1 MPYLFKLSKRVARTR
16 SRALILAAAAAFA
29 CEPTDPMNGPAHPS
43 YATIDGR
50 PTPVADLTVSA
61 VTDTSVTLS
70 FTEVD
75 DGAGNPASYDVRYA
89 LTPISWGSAPSV
101 ARGNCAV
108 PVSGSAIGARR
119 SCTVV
124 GLAPAS
130 SYQFQLIAFRGTL
143 NVNAVFGALS
153 NVASGATAGAAP
165 ASAAVLVQEGF
176 EDASFALRGW
186 YDNTGMAT
194 TAAQQ
199 VSGSRALE
207 VHFLVGGKTPTWGGA
222 ARHLFKETE
231 SVYLSYWVKYSANW
245 VGSGRSYHPH
255 EFLFLTNENDV
266 YSGLSFTHL
275 TAYVEHNYQNGGI
288 PALQLQD
295 GANVDQSKIGVDLS
309 SVTESRAAA
318 GCNGNTDGYAT
329 SCYDQGD
336 GNYTNAKIFSA
347 GQPSFMPN
355 PGPGYKGDWH
365 FVEAYFKL
373 NAIQSGKGVAN
384 GIIRYWFDGKL
395 VIERTNVLMRTGAH
409 ASMKFN
415 QLAIAPWI
423 GDGSPADQ
431 TMWVDNLTIATDRV
445 ASGGGGSVPAPVA
458 SVVVT
463 PASVSQTIGGTQ
475 QFAATL
481 KDASGNVLTGRSVTW
496 TSSAPAVATVSAG
509 GLETAI
515 AAGSATIT
523 ATSEGI
529 TGAAS
534 VTMTAPVITKPGAV
548 VDLAVAGVTDTSATL
563 SFTEVNDGT
572 GSPASYDVRFAV
584 SPLSWGSAPAVARG
598 TCATPLAGS
607 AIGAKRTC
615 TVLGLSRTTAY
626 GFQLIAFRGTL
637 NVNAVFGGLSN
648 VATGST
654 AAPAPAPVASV
665 AVTPGSVSQTT
676 GGTQQFAATLKDA
689 TGNVLTGRTITW
701 TSSNAAIAA
710 VNGSG
715 LETAVAA
722 GSATVT
728 ATSGGITGTASVTV
742 TAPVITKP
750 GTVVDLAVAG
760 VTDTS
765 ATLSFTEV
773 NDGTGSPASYDVRF
787 AVSPLS
793 WGSAPAVARGTC
805 ATPLAGSAIGAKRT
819 CTVLGL
825 SRTTAYG
832 FQLIAFR
839 GTLNVNAVFGGL
851 SNVATGSTA
860 APAPAPVASVAVT
873 PGSVSQTTGGTQ
885 QFAATLKD
893 ATGNVL
899 TGRTITWT
907 SSNAAIAAVNGSG
920 LETAVAA
927 GSATVTATS
936 GGITGTAS
944 VTVTAPVITKP
955 GTVVDLAVAGVTDT
969 SATLSFTEVNDGTG
983 SPASYDVRFAV
994 SPLSWGSAPAV
1005 TRGVCATPLAGK
1017 AIGGKRTCTVLGL
1030 SPATAYGFQLIA
1042 FRGTLNVNAVFGSL
1056 SNSASGTTA
1065 TGQAQQPQPPQQP
1078 QQPQPAPSGTWPH
1091 EPSGASVIGDQ
1102 GFNSLTT
1109 GDGWTIADNTSGLGS
1124 VVSDGTAPFSP
1135 TGVLQYLYPVG
1146 FTGGTGPAA
1155 EWHGLPGLSQVFVGM
1170 WWKVSNPWQGHASNV
1185 NKIAF
1190 LFPGSGGD
1198 MYIAMYGTPGGPY
1211 ELKVIPQFPGLPSN
1225 WLEPNVAHVPVQ
1237 LGTWHRIEWLIN
1249 YNGGVV
1255 QWWLDGQLVGSYTG
1269 VPFPSGAMTEFK
1281 MSSTW
1286 GGIGGSKSE
1295 DDYYWFDHVH
1305 VSGH

>member
-665 AVTPGSVSQTT
+665 AVSPATLSQNPGA
-676 GGTQQFAATLKDA
+676 TQQFVATLKDA
-689 TGNVLTGRTITW
+689 SGNVLAGRTMTW
-701 TSSNAAIAA
+701 MSSNAAIAA

-773 NDGTGSPASYDVRF
+773 NDGTGSPASYDVRS
-787 AVSPLS
+787 AV
-793 WGSAPAVARGTC
+793 G
-805 ATPLAGSAIGAKRT
+805 
-819 CTVLGL
+819 
-825 SRTTAYG
+825 
-832 FQLIAFR
+832 
-839 GTLNVNAVFGGL
+839 
-851 SNVATGSTA
+851 
-860 APAPAPVASVAVT
+860 
-873 PGSVSQTTGGTQ
+873 
-885 QFAATLKD
+885 
-893 ATGNVL
+893 
-899 TGRTITWT
+899 
-907 SSNAAIAAVNGSG
+907 
-920 LETAVAA
+920 
-927 GSATVTATS
+927 
-936 GGITGTAS
+936 
-944 VTVTAPVITKP
+944 
-955 GTVVDLAVAGVTDT
+955 
-969 SATLSFTEVNDGTG
+969 
-983 SPASYDVRFAV
+983 
-994 SPLSWGSAPAV
+994 PLSWGSAPAV

>member
-61 VTDTSVTLS
+61 VTDTSATLS

-648 VATGST
+648 AATGST

-773 NDGTGSPASYDVRF
+773 NDGTGSPASYDVRS
-787 AVSPLS
+787 AV
-793 WGSAPAVARGTC
+793 G
-805 ATPLAGSAIGAKRT
+805 
-819 CTVLGL
+819 
-825 SRTTAYG
+825 
-832 FQLIAFR
+832 
-839 GTLNVNAVFGGL
+839 
-851 SNVATGSTA
+851 
-860 APAPAPVASVAVT
+860 
-873 PGSVSQTTGGTQ
+873 
-885 QFAATLKD
+885 
-893 ATGNVL
+893 
-899 TGRTITWT
+899 
-907 SSNAAIAAVNGSG
+907 
-920 LETAVAA
+920 
-927 GSATVTATS
+927 
-936 GGITGTAS
+936 
-944 VTVTAPVITKP
+944 
-955 GTVVDLAVAGVTDT
+955 
-969 SATLSFTEVNDGTG
+969 
-983 SPASYDVRFAV
+983 
-994 SPLSWGSAPAV
+994 PLSWGSAPAV

>member
-1 MPYLFKLSKRVARTR
+1 
-16 SRALILAAAAAFA
+16 
-29 CEPTDPMNGPAHPS
+29 
-43 YATIDGR
+43 
-50 PTPVADLTVSA
+50 
-61 VTDTSVTLS
+61 
-70 FTEVD
+70 
-75 DGAGNPASYDVRYA
+75 
-89 LTPISWGSAPSV
+89 
-101 ARGNCAV
+101 
-108 PVSGSAIGARR
+108 
-119 SCTVV
+119 
-124 GLAPAS
+124 
-130 SYQFQLIAFRGTL
+130 
-143 NVNAVFGALS
+143 
-153 NVASGATAGAAP
+153 
-165 ASAAVLVQEGF
+165 
-176 EDASFALRGW
+176 
-186 YDNTGMAT
+186 
-194 TAAQQ
+194 
-199 VSGSRALE
+199 
-207 VHFLVGGKTPTWGGA
+207 
-222 ARHLFKETE
+222 
-231 SVYLSYWVKYSANW
+231 
-245 VGSGRSYHPH
+245 
-255 EFLFLTNENDV
+255 
-266 YSGLSFTHL
+266 
-275 TAYVEHNYQNGGI
+275 
-288 PALQLQD
+288 
-295 GANVDQSKIGVDLS
+295 
-309 SVTESRAAA
+309 
-318 GCNGNTDGYAT
+318 
-329 SCYDQGD
+329 
-336 GNYTNAKIFSA
+336 
-347 GQPSFMPN
+347 
-355 PGPGYKGDWH
+355 
-365 FVEAYFKL
+365 
-373 NAIQSGKGVAN
+373 
-384 GIIRYWFDGKL
+384 
-395 VIERTNVLMRTGAH
+395 
-409 ASMKFN
+409 
-415 QLAIAPWI
+415 
-423 GDGSPADQ
+423 
-431 TMWVDNLTIATDRV
+431 
-445 ASGGGGSVPAPVA
+445 
-458 SVVVT
+458 
-463 PASVSQTIGGTQ
+463 
-475 QFAATL
+475 
-481 KDASGNVLTGRSVTW
+481 
-496 TSSAPAVATVSAG
+496 
-509 GLETAI
+509 
-515 AAGSATIT
+515 
-523 ATSEGI
+523 
-529 TGAAS
+529 
-534 VTMTAPVITKPGAV
+534 
-548 VDLAVAGVTDTSATL
+548 
-563 SFTEVNDGT
+563 
-572 GSPASYDVRFAV
+572 SYDVRFAV

-665 AVTPGSVSQTT
+665 AVSPATLSQNPGA
-676 GGTQQFAATLKDA
+676 TQQFVATLKDA
-689 TGNVLTGRTITW
+689 SGNVLAGRTMTW

-773 NDGTGSPASYDVRF
+773 NDGTGSPASYDVRS
-787 AVSPLS
+787 AV
-793 WGSAPAVARGTC
+793 G
-805 ATPLAGSAIGAKRT
+805 
-819 CTVLGL
+819 
-825 SRTTAYG
+825 
-832 FQLIAFR
+832 
-839 GTLNVNAVFGGL
+839 
-851 SNVATGSTA
+851 
-860 APAPAPVASVAVT
+860 
-873 PGSVSQTTGGTQ
+873 
-885 QFAATLKD
+885 
-893 ATGNVL
+893 
-899 TGRTITWT
+899 
-907 SSNAAIAAVNGSG
+907 
-920 LETAVAA
+920 
-927 GSATVTATS
+927 
-936 GGITGTAS
+936 
-944 VTVTAPVITKP
+944 
-955 GTVVDLAVAGVTDT
+955 
-969 SATLSFTEVNDGTG
+969 
-983 SPASYDVRFAV
+983 
-994 SPLSWGSAPAV
+994 PLSWGSAPAV

>member
-572 GSPASYDVRFAV
+572 GSPASYDVRSAV
-584 SPLSWGSAPAVARG
+584 G
-598 TCATPLAGS
+598 
-607 AIGAKRTC
+607 
-615 TVLGLSRTTAY
+615 
-626 GFQLIAFRGTL
+626 
-637 NVNAVFGGLSN
+637 
-648 VATGST
+648 
-654 AAPAPAPVASV
+654 
-665 AVTPGSVSQTT
+665 
-676 GGTQQFAATLKDA
+676 
-689 TGNVLTGRTITW
+689 
-701 TSSNAAIAA
+701 
-710 VNGSG
+710 
-715 LETAVAA
+715 
-722 GSATVT
+722 
-728 ATSGGITGTASVTV
+728 
-742 TAPVITKP
+742 
-750 GTVVDLAVAG
+750 
-760 VTDTS
+760 
-765 ATLSFTEV
+765 
-773 NDGTGSPASYDVRF
+773 
-787 AVSPLS
+787 
-793 WGSAPAVARGTC
+793 
-805 ATPLAGSAIGAKRT
+805 
-819 CTVLGL
+819 
-825 SRTTAYG
+825 
-832 FQLIAFR
+832 
-839 GTLNVNAVFGGL
+839 
-851 SNVATGSTA
+851 
-860 APAPAPVASVAVT
+860 
-873 PGSVSQTTGGTQ
+873 
-885 QFAATLKD
+885 
-893 ATGNVL
+893 
-899 TGRTITWT
+899 
-907 SSNAAIAAVNGSG
+907 
-920 LETAVAA
+920 
-927 GSATVTATS
+927 
-936 GGITGTAS
+936 
-944 VTVTAPVITKP
+944 
-955 GTVVDLAVAGVTDT
+955 
-969 SATLSFTEVNDGTG
+969 
-983 SPASYDVRFAV
+983 
-994 SPLSWGSAPAV
+994 PLSWGSAPAV

-1237 LGTWHRIEWLIN
+1237 LGTWHRIEWFIN

>member
-61 VTDTSVTLS
+61 VTDTSATLS

-665 AVTPGSVSQTT
+665 AVSPATLSQNPGA
-676 GGTQQFAATLKDA
+676 TQQFVATLKDA
-689 TGNVLTGRTITW
+689 SGNVLAGRTMTW

-773 NDGTGSPASYDVRF
+773 NDGTGSPASYDVRS
-787 AVSPLS
+787 AV
-793 WGSAPAVARGTC
+793 G
-805 ATPLAGSAIGAKRT
+805 
-819 CTVLGL
+819 
-825 SRTTAYG
+825 
-832 FQLIAFR
+832 
-839 GTLNVNAVFGGL
+839 
-851 SNVATGSTA
+851 
-860 APAPAPVASVAVT
+860 
-873 PGSVSQTTGGTQ
+873 
-885 QFAATLKD
+885 
-893 ATGNVL
+893 
-899 TGRTITWT
+899 
-907 SSNAAIAAVNGSG
+907 
-920 LETAVAA
+920 
-927 GSATVTATS
+927 
-936 GGITGTAS
+936 
-944 VTVTAPVITKP
+944 
-955 GTVVDLAVAGVTDT
+955 
-969 SATLSFTEVNDGTG
+969 
-983 SPASYDVRFAV
+983 
-994 SPLSWGSAPAV
+994 PLSWGSAPAV

>member
-61 VTDTSVTLS
+61 VTDTSATLS

-207 VHFLVGGKTPTWGGA
+207 VHFPVGGKTPTWGGA
-222 ARHLFKETE
+222 PRNLFKETE

-534 VTMTAPVITKPGAV
+534 VTMTAPVINKPGAV

-665 AVTPGSVSQTT
+665 AVSPATLSQNPGA
-676 GGTQQFAATLKDA
+676 TQQFVATLKDA
-689 TGNVLTGRTITW
+689 SGNVLAGRTMTW

-773 NDGTGSPASYDVRF
+773 NDGTGSPASYDVRS
-787 AVSPLS
+787 AV
-793 WGSAPAVARGTC
+793 G
-805 ATPLAGSAIGAKRT
+805 
-819 CTVLGL
+819 
-825 SRTTAYG
+825 
-832 FQLIAFR
+832 
-839 GTLNVNAVFGGL
+839 
-851 SNVATGSTA
+851 
-860 APAPAPVASVAVT
+860 
-873 PGSVSQTTGGTQ
+873 
-885 QFAATLKD
+885 
-893 ATGNVL
+893 
-899 TGRTITWT
+899 
-907 SSNAAIAAVNGSG
+907 
-920 LETAVAA
+920 
-927 GSATVTATS
+927 
-936 GGITGTAS
+936 
-944 VTVTAPVITKP
+944 
-955 GTVVDLAVAGVTDT
+955 
-969 SATLSFTEVNDGTG
+969 
-983 SPASYDVRFAV
+983 
-994 SPLSWGSAPAV
+994 PLSWGSAPAV

-1109 GDGWTIADNTSGLGS
+1109 GDGWTIADNTRGLGS

>member
-665 AVTPGSVSQTT
+665 AVSPATLSQNPGA
-676 GGTQQFAATLKDA
+676 TQQFVATLKDA
-689 TGNVLTGRTITW
+689 SGNVLAGRTMTW

-773 NDGTGSPASYDVRF
+773 NDGTGSPASYDVRS
-787 AVSPLS
+787 AV
-793 WGSAPAVARGTC
+793 G
-805 ATPLAGSAIGAKRT
+805 
-819 CTVLGL
+819 
-825 SRTTAYG
+825 
-832 FQLIAFR
+832 
-839 GTLNVNAVFGGL
+839 
-851 SNVATGSTA
+851 
-860 APAPAPVASVAVT
+860 
-873 PGSVSQTTGGTQ
+873 
-885 QFAATLKD
+885 
-893 ATGNVL
+893 
-899 TGRTITWT
+899 
-907 SSNAAIAAVNGSG
+907 
-920 LETAVAA
+920 
-927 GSATVTATS
+927 
-936 GGITGTAS
+936 
-944 VTVTAPVITKP
+944 
-955 GTVVDLAVAGVTDT
+955 
-969 SATLSFTEVNDGTG
+969 
-983 SPASYDVRFAV
+983 
-994 SPLSWGSAPAV
+994 PLSWGSAPAV

>member
-665 AVTPGSVSQTT
+665 AVSPATLSQNPGA
-676 GGTQQFAATLKDA
+676 TQQFVATLKDA
-689 TGNVLTGRTITW
+689 SGNVLAGRTMTW

-773 NDGTGSPASYDVRF
+773 NDGTGSPASYDVRS
-787 AVSPLS
+787 AV
-793 WGSAPAVARGTC
+793 G
-805 ATPLAGSAIGAKRT
+805 
-819 CTVLGL
+819 
-825 SRTTAYG
+825 
-832 FQLIAFR
+832 
-839 GTLNVNAVFGGL
+839 
-851 SNVATGSTA
+851 
-860 APAPAPVASVAVT
+860 
-873 PGSVSQTTGGTQ
+873 
-885 QFAATLKD
+885 
-893 ATGNVL
+893 
-899 TGRTITWT
+899 
-907 SSNAAIAAVNGSG
+907 
-920 LETAVAA
+920 
-927 GSATVTATS
+927 
-936 GGITGTAS
+936 
-944 VTVTAPVITKP
+944 
-955 GTVVDLAVAGVTDT
+955 
-969 SATLSFTEVNDGTG
+969 
-983 SPASYDVRFAV
+983 
-994 SPLSWGSAPAV
+994 PLSWGSAPAV

-1109 GDGWTIADNTSGLGS
+1109 GDGLTIADNTSGLGS

-1146 FTGGTGPAA
+1146 LTGGTGPAA
-1155 EWHGLPGLSQVFVGM
+1155 EWDGLPGLSQVFVGM

-1255 QWWLDGQLVGSYTG
+1255 QWLLDGQLVGSYTG

>member
-61 VTDTSVTLS
+61 VTDTSATLS

-773 NDGTGSPASYDVRF
+773 NDGTGSPASYDVRS
-787 AVSPLS
+787 AV
-793 WGSAPAVARGTC
+793 G
-805 ATPLAGSAIGAKRT
+805 
-819 CTVLGL
+819 
-825 SRTTAYG
+825 
-832 FQLIAFR
+832 
-839 GTLNVNAVFGGL
+839 
-851 SNVATGSTA
+851 
-860 APAPAPVASVAVT
+860 
-873 PGSVSQTTGGTQ
+873 
-885 QFAATLKD
+885 
-893 ATGNVL
+893 
-899 TGRTITWT
+899 
-907 SSNAAIAAVNGSG
+907 
-920 LETAVAA
+920 
-927 GSATVTATS
+927 
-936 GGITGTAS
+936 
-944 VTVTAPVITKP
+944 
-955 GTVVDLAVAGVTDT
+955 
-969 SATLSFTEVNDGTG
+969 
-983 SPASYDVRFAV
+983 
-994 SPLSWGSAPAV
+994 PLSWGSAPAV

>member
-665 AVTPGSVSQTT
+665 AVSPATLSQNPGA
-676 GGTQQFAATLKDA
+676 TQQFVATLKDA
-689 TGNVLTGRTITW
+689 SGNVLAGRTMTW

-728 ATSGGITGTASVTV
+728 ATSGGITGTASVT
-742 TAPVITKP
+742 
-750 GTVVDLAVAG
+750 
-760 VTDTS
+760 DTS

-773 NDGTGSPASYDVRF
+773 NDGTGSPASYDVRS
-787 AVSPLS
+787 AV
-793 WGSAPAVARGTC
+793 G
-805 ATPLAGSAIGAKRT
+805 
-819 CTVLGL
+819 
-825 SRTTAYG
+825 
-832 FQLIAFR
+832 
-839 GTLNVNAVFGGL
+839 
-851 SNVATGSTA
+851 
-860 APAPAPVASVAVT
+860 
-873 PGSVSQTTGGTQ
+873 
-885 QFAATLKD
+885 
-893 ATGNVL
+893 
-899 TGRTITWT
+899 
-907 SSNAAIAAVNGSG
+907 
-920 LETAVAA
+920 
-927 GSATVTATS
+927 
-936 GGITGTAS
+936 
-944 VTVTAPVITKP
+944 
-955 GTVVDLAVAGVTDT
+955 
-969 SATLSFTEVNDGTG
+969 
-983 SPASYDVRFAV
+983 
-994 SPLSWGSAPAV
+994 PLSWGSAPAV

>member
-16 SRALILAAAAAFA
+16 WRALILAAAAAFA

-409 ASMKFN
+409 GSMKFN
-415 QLAIAPWI
+415 QLAIDAWI

-572 GSPASYDVRFAV
+572 GSPASYDVRSAV
-584 SPLSWGSAPAVARG
+584 G
-598 TCATPLAGS
+598 
-607 AIGAKRTC
+607 
-615 TVLGLSRTTAY
+615 
-626 GFQLIAFRGTL
+626 
-637 NVNAVFGGLSN
+637 
-648 VATGST
+648 
-654 AAPAPAPVASV
+654 
-665 AVTPGSVSQTT
+665 
-676 GGTQQFAATLKDA
+676 
-689 TGNVLTGRTITW
+689 
-701 TSSNAAIAA
+701 
-710 VNGSG
+710 
-715 LETAVAA
+715 
-722 GSATVT
+722 
-728 ATSGGITGTASVTV
+728 
-742 TAPVITKP
+742 
-750 GTVVDLAVAG
+750 
-760 VTDTS
+760 
-765 ATLSFTEV
+765 
-773 NDGTGSPASYDVRF
+773 
-787 AVSPLS
+787 
-793 WGSAPAVARGTC
+793 
-805 ATPLAGSAIGAKRT
+805 
-819 CTVLGL
+819 
-825 SRTTAYG
+825 
-832 FQLIAFR
+832 
-839 GTLNVNAVFGGL
+839 
-851 SNVATGSTA
+851 
-860 APAPAPVASVAVT
+860 
-873 PGSVSQTTGGTQ
+873 
-885 QFAATLKD
+885 
-893 ATGNVL
+893 
-899 TGRTITWT
+899 
-907 SSNAAIAAVNGSG
+907 
-920 LETAVAA
+920 
-927 GSATVTATS
+927 
-936 GGITGTAS
+936 
-944 VTVTAPVITKP
+944 
-955 GTVVDLAVAGVTDT
+955 
-969 SATLSFTEVNDGTG
+969 
-983 SPASYDVRFAV
+983 
-994 SPLSWGSAPAV
+994 PLSWGSAPAV

-1135 TGVLQYLYPVG
+1135 TAVLQYLYPVG

-1255 QWWLDGQLVGSYTG
+1255 QWWLDGQLIGSYTG

-1286 GGIGGSKSE
+1286 GGIGDSKSE
-1295 DDYYWFDHVH
+1295 TDYYWFDHAH